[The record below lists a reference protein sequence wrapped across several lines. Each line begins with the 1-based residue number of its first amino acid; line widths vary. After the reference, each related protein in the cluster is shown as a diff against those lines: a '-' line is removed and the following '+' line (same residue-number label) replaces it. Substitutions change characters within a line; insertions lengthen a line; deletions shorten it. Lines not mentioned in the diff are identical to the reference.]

1 MFADFDA
8 WRLLAGLG
16 LFLFGMYQ
24 LELALKALAGR
35 PFKQFLRKHTSHPV
49 KGILSGA
56 FATAVLQSSSVVSL
70 IVLAAMLG
78 VCVLILFRR
87 VRPVEVVQ

>member
-1 MFADFDA
+1 MIENIDA

-24 LELALKALAGR
+24 LELALKQLAGR
-35 PFKQFLRKHTSHPV
+35 QFKQFLKRHTQHPV

-56 FATAVLQSSSVVSL
+56 FATAFLQSSL
-70 IVLAAMLG
+70 GLA
-78 VCVLILFRR
+78 IDFDRTT
-87 VRPVEVVQ
+87 